1 MIFHV
6 AWDVLQDAKAA
17 VSLLVLGDVEE
28 VVLAIAVENVMAPVV
43 ALAALVALVAVL
55 VETSSLS
62 IDEKKWSALERRN
75 GEEYNIHRH

>member
-1 MIFHV
+1 MIYLV
-6 AWDVLQDAKAA
+6 VLDVLLDAKVV

-62 IDEKKWSALERRN
+62 IDEKK
-75 GEEYNIHRH
+75 